1 MEFLGFTIDVAN
13 LTSNA
18 LSLVIKVALAI
29 LIFVVGRWLAK
40 GSHRCSQN
48 DVA

>member
-40 GSHRCSQN
+40 RQSPLLTK
-48 DVA
+48 